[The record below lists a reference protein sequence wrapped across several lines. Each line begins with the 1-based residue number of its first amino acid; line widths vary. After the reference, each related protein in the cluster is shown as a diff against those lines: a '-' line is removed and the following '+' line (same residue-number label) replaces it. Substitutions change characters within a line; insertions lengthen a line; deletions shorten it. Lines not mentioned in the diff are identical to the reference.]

1 VVSITSEVIE
11 TIPCLNDP
19 PDVNTT
25 KKEPTMTQ
33 ALDIAS
39 RYIATWNATDSAKR
53 QALLA
58 DHWTVNA
65 RYADPLMSA
74 EGTVELA
81 GMIGAVHERFPGFRF
96 SLINTP
102 DGHGDWVRFSW
113 GLGPDGAEPVVEG
126 SDIVRMENGQLAEI
140 VGFLD
145 KVPAAV

>member
-1 VVSITSEVIE
+1 
-11 TIPCLNDP
+11 
-19 PDVNTT
+19 
-25 KKEPTMTQ
+25 MTQ

-58 DHWTVNA
+58 DHWTGNA
-65 RYADPLMSA
+65 RYTDPLMSA

-81 GMIGAVHERFPGFRF
+81 GMIGAAHERFPGFRF

-126 SDIVRMENGQLAEI
+126 SDIVRMKNGRLAEI